1 MRGAARRP
9 IVGADKLVAY
19 LLGGMAKFDVQLVAA
34 RRSGS
39 TAQPGVRVEV
49 DGELVG
55 AVSVTVEDGRIT
67 RIYSVANPD
76 KLAWLDVE
84 AVITR

>member
-1 MRGAARRP
+1 MD
-9 IVGADKLVAY
+9 VGTSNIALWHQGV
-19 LLGGMAKFDVQLVAA
+19 GGRAKYGVQLVATPAWVNGA
-34 RRSGS
+34 RG
-39 TAQPGVRVEV
+39 ARVEV

-76 KLAWLDVE
+76 KLTWLDVE
-84 AVITR
+84 ADLAR